1 MTENMQAAGL
11 EVDRVAAK
19 PKKSKK
25 TAATAAG
32 FARLRH
38 DQERWEHAD
47 TPVSVKKSRSKR
59 QSHPVI
65 GEEVA
70 SPKHEATDVLLT
82 DSHPEREISPVT
94 SLATE
99 SSEGDLLEAM
109 MGWLQNEIDAVHGQ
123 IERYRTTLNV
133 RCMNNRISKKEAKRL
148 SGLLDSRLAELDEI
162 IRLGNEGE
170 HDQEVIERLRALQDD
185 LDVRKHDDTE
195 VPAVDVQPE
204 SPLVEHGF
212 VMEAGVEIADAEQGG
227 SRYRIERVE
236 GDTVSCLLL
245 THDTNYVG
253 TLVFD
258 RNDPKN
264 AGRFSRSADQVAET
278 AARLEESVPVSV
290 EVADRSEEW
299 QQLLSGCAKDADM
312 LLGIMADSAAQLVEL
327 LAEEMGDGFDRASQH
342 ICVSAY
348 LDQVLS
354 RVGNI
359 ALAADRDRAIDIVM
373 QRISKNV
380 LQ

>member
-11 EVDRVAAK
+11 EVDHVAAK

-25 TAATAAG
+25 TAAPAAG
-32 FARLRH
+32 LTQLRR
-38 DQERWEHAD
+38 DQERWERAD
-47 TPVSVKKSRSKR
+47 TSIPAKKSQSKR
-59 QSHPVI
+59 PDHPVI
-65 GEEVA
+65 HEA
-70 SPKHEATDVLLT
+70 ASSPKHEDV
-82 DSHPEREISPVT
+82 DIVSADPYHEREVT
-94 SLATE
+94 LVVPSDPESLAV
-99 SSEGDLLEAM
+99 DPLEAM
-109 MGWLQNEIDAVHGQ
+109 MGWLQNEIDAAHGQ

-133 RCMNNRISKKEAKRL
+133 RRMNNRISKKEAKRL
-148 SGLLDSRLAELDEI
+148 SGLLDSWLAELDEI

-170 HDQEVIERLRALQDD
+170 HDQEVIERLRVLQDD
-185 LDVRKHDDTE
+185 LDVRKHDE
-195 VPAVDVQPE
+195 VPAAASQPE
-204 SPLVEHGF
+204 SPRVEHGF

-227 SRYRIERVE
+227 SQYRIERVE
-236 GDTVSCLLL
+236 GDTVSCVLL

-264 AGRFSRSADQVAET
+264 VGRFSQSADRAVTEAT
-278 AARLEESVPVSV
+278 GLEENVSVSV
-290 EVADRSEEW
+290 EAIDRSEEW
-299 QQLLSGCAKDADM
+299 QQLLAGCAKDADM
-312 LLGIMADSAAQLVEL
+312 LLDIMADSAAQLVEL
-327 LAEEMGDGFDRASQH
+327 LSEEMGDGFDQASQRV
-342 ICVSAY
+342 CVSTY

-373 QRISKNV
+373 QRIAKNV